1 MIRVEQ
7 PVLAL
12 LLFILCALLA
22 FDLLLFPTKW
32 TRRIGRLVL
41 WSRGQSPFRRTFG
54 MEYFERMAHKAV
66 DEPRSVRPYRIPI
79 AVTGLVSL
87 LISLC
92 TLWGLLNFLFTK

>member
-1 MIRVEQ
+1 MVRVEQ

-41 WSRGQSPFRRTFG
+41 WSRRQSPFRRTFG

-66 DEPRSVRPYRIPI
+66 DEPQSVRLYQIPI
-79 AVTGLVSL
+79 TVTGLVSL
-87 LISLC
+87 LLSLC
-92 TLWGLLNFLFTK
+92 ILWGLLSFLLTR